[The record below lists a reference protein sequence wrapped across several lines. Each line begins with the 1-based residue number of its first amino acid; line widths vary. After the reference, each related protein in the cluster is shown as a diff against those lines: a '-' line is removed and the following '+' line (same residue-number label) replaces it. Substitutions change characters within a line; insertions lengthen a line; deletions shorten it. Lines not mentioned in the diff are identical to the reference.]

1 MESRVGIIGATPQDL
16 SDLSAGDRLRQIF
29 AADGKKAVCY
39 GMGDGLDAVKQA
51 ASAEYNLVVSPSA
64 WKRPNIFKN
73 SSEHRMLSVIL
84 W

>member
-1 MESRVGIIGATPQDL
+1 MIYPQVTNYGRYL
-16 SDLSAGDRLRQIF
+16 T
-29 AADGKKAVCY
+29 ADGKKAVCY

-64 WKRPNIFKN
+64 LETAKYLQKR
-73 SSEHRMLSVIL
+73 SEHRMLSAIL